1 MKTKILS
8 AAATAAILV
17 LVSASCSSGNGGDE
31 DFHRPTTTIQAATPT
46 SEASTTSTNAA
57 TATSSA
63 AVEAIAEPVS
73 AVMSFTTENGTGTI
87 TISGDDSPVVEWFA
101 GQPGEIT
108 LDLFDAD
115 VGDVVSVVEELVS
128 FWFSRD
134 DYSDDAPPFIFVSA
148 SGDVTDSVG
157 TSYVV
162 EAQPFPPAPGTA
174 TTTTTTATV
183 PGNTETTTTTTAVSE
198 ETATTTTTSSAVP
211 ETTTTTTS
219 SAVPETTTTT
229 TAAETEPTAS
239 LQVQVLNGSG
249 VAGAAEG

>member
-8 AAATAAILV
+8 AAATAEILV

-46 SEASTTSTNAA
+46 SEESTTSTNAA

-73 AVMSFTTENGTGTI
+73 AVMPFTTENGTGTI

-128 FWFSRD
+128 FWFFRD
-134 DYSDDAPPFIFVSA
+134 DNSGDAPSSIFVSA
-148 SGDVTDSVG
+148 SGGITDSFG

-174 TTTTTTATV
+174 TTTTITADI
-183 PGNTETTTTTTAVSE
+183 
-198 ETATTTTTSSAVP
+198 P
-211 ETTTTTTS
+211 ETTTTTTDVS
-219 SAVPETTTTT
+219 EGNPEIPETTTTT
-229 TAAETEPTAS
+229 TAAPETTTTTTAVESPVS